1 MNENVKIH
9 TYIHTDR
16 RTDILRHTEG
26 EGGWGEELLT
36 YTKLQVD

>member
-26 EGGWGEELLT
+26 EGGGGTINIHEVT
-36 YTKLQVD
+36 G